1 MIRSSLGRYEILELL
16 LCVMCGGCSPSADL
30 ADFAERADDARNFG
44 HPDSVLFWSPDQ
56 QLASF
61 RNYDRIFATRAIPAS
76 HNPLALPERLRDL
89 SRVRYE
95 VDGDTF
101 DLRGFKEHNHV
112 VGLLAIKDGAIVLE
126 EYERGNT
133 PTTKWVSYSVAKSV
147 VSLLLGAAVRD
158 GYITG
163 VDDPVTD
170 YLPLLMG
177 TSYEGVT
184 IRDALRMSSGVA
196 WNEDYEDPDSDV
208 SKEIGLTALE
218 RLRYLG
224 AHPRVAAPGQRFN
237 YNTGE
242 THLVGGVV
250 RAAIGNNLSTYLA
263 TKIWEP
269 FGMESDANWRL
280 VEPGG
285 AEHGG
290 CCISATL
297 RDYGR
302 IGLFALSGGVLPD
315 GRHVLP
321 QGWMDEST
329 TPSPANDGYGYLW
342 WLREGGVYNALGI
355 FGQAISIDPTENLII
370 VTHGVWPRATGSD
383 FSAHRGAFFAAL
395 TLALQ

>member
-1 MIRSSLGRYEILELL
+1 MIRSSQSPHTILGLL
-16 LCVMCGGCSPSADL
+16 LWMICGGCSTSADL
-30 ADFAERADDARNFG
+30 PVPAADSINFG

-61 RNYDRIFATRAIPAS
+61 RNYDRIFETRRVPAS
-76 HNPLALPERLRDL
+76 DHPLELPRRLRDL
-89 SRVRYE
+89 SRLRYE

-101 DLRGFKEHNHV
+101 DLQEFKEHNHV

-126 EYERGNT
+126 EYARGNT
-133 PTTKWVSYSVAKSV
+133 PATQWVSYSVAKSV
-147 VSLLLGAAVRD
+147 VSLLLGAAVQD

-163 VDDPVTD
+163 VDDLVTD
-170 YLPLLMG
+170 YLPLLGG

-184 IRDALRMSSGVA
+184 IRDALTMSSGVA
-196 WNEDYEDPDSDV
+196 WNEDYRDPESDV
-208 SKEIGLTALE
+208 SREIGLTALE
-218 RLRYLG
+218 RLRYLS
-224 AHPRVAAPGQRFN
+224 AHPRFAEPGERFN

-242 THLVGGVV
+242 THLVGSLV
-250 RAAIGNNLSTYLA
+250 RAAIGNNLATYLA

-355 FGQAISIDPTENLII
+355 FGQAISIDPSENLVI

-383 FSAHRGAFFAAL
+383 FSAHRSAFFAAL
-395 TLALQ
+395 TRELR